1 MSTIFAS
8 YTPLIP
14 PTPSVFIYDCFIMT
28 VTHQGVPSLRRL
40 TLLFSATIDF
50 LKLLIQWRT
59 SKIFISMLAC
69 WLLLSLLR
77 SCLSKNLLKFHGTVS
92 QSCLEDY
99 ISIFLSHWLLQSFYF
114 IFHNDPF
121 LWLRYLWWGL
131 CTSYPLILYILI
143 RVVYIFSNLH
153 LLQKKQQQLQQLL
166 WWRVRYTV
174 ICGYDVRIFKIQ
186 LETLLI

>member
-99 ISIFLSHWLLQSFYF
+99 ISIFLSHLALAIFLLHFPQWSLFVVALFVVGTVYF
-114 IFHNDPF
+114 IPTHSLYFDQSCI
-121 LWLRYLWWGL
+121 YL
-131 CTSYPLILYILI
+131 
-143 RVVYIFSNLH
+143 
-153 LLQKKQQQLQQLL
+153 Q
-166 WWRVRYTV
+166 
-174 ICGYDVRIFKIQ
+174 
-186 LETLLI
+186 